1 MAYEVDVV
9 RLAGVHGVEV
19 IVAVDRVEGGVVG
32 KLLLGDGWVILE
44 AQDGSDVVLTL
55 DGGQFTPMVRSVKCR
70 RKP

>member
-1 MAYEVDVV
+1 VV
-9 RLAGVHGVEV
+9 
-19 IVAVDRVEGGVVG
+19 
-32 KLLLGDGWVILE
+32 LE